1 MARLIFT
8 IYFSLLV
15 FATEAQAEHFT
26 TRDSLN
32 SYCDKIMQILV
43 DGRHS
48 EAIQLFRKNSVM
60 DTATVNN
67 IDRMLGEQ
75 MTTILPYYKKLT
87 GYVLV
92 EEKEVKNTLARRRY
106 LLTFENYFLTFDFIL
121 YNNGTGWTV
130 SNFNYKDDPKELF

>member
-8 IYFSLLV
+8 ICFSLLV
-15 FATEAQAEHFT
+15 FVTHAQANFFT

-32 SYCDKIMQILV
+32 SHCDKVMQTLV
-43 DGRHS
+43 DGKAS

-60 DTATVNN
+60 DTVTVNN
-67 IDRMLGEQ
+67 IDRMLSEQ
-75 MTTILPYYKKLT
+75 MATVLPFYKKLT
-87 GYVLV
+87 GYVLI
-92 EEKEVKNTLARRRY
+92 EDKDVKNTLVRRRY

-121 YNNGTGWTV
+121 YNSGKGWTV

>member
-1 MARLIFT
+1 MARFIFT
-8 IYFSLLV
+8 V
-15 FATEAQAEHFT
+15 FFCLFVFVSQAQLFT
-26 TRDSLN
+26 SRENLN
-32 SYCDKIMQILV
+32 NSCDKIMQTLV
-43 DGRHS
+43 DGKPS

-60 DTATVNN
+60 DTVTINN
-67 IDRMLGEQ
+67 IDRMLSEQ
-75 MTTILPYYKKLT
+75 MTTILPFYKKLT

-92 EEKEVKNTLARRRY
+92 EEKELKNILARRRY

>member
-1 MARLIFT
+1 MAKLFFT
-8 IYFSLLV
+8 LLFSLS
-15 FATEAQAEHFT
+15 FFISGAQATQFT
-26 TRDSLN
+26 SRENLN
-32 SYCDKIMQILV
+32 SYCDKIMQTLV

-60 DTATVNN
+60 DTVTINN
-67 IDRMLGEQ
+67 IDMMLSEQ
-75 MTTILPYYKKLT
+75 MTTILPFYKKIT

-106 LLTFENYFLTFDFIL
+106 LLTFERYFLTFDFIL